1 MQFLRFF
8 QKTNSNGKI
17 MKLLA
22 LISLLTSSKRY
33 IMEVDLEYPKK
44 VRELHND
51 HPLATEKIEIKREFV
66 FDNQLKCVDL
76 YNILYS

>member
-1 MQFLRFF
+1 
-8 QKTNSNGKI
+8 
-17 MKLLA
+17 
-22 LISLLTSSKRY
+22 
-33 IMEVDLEYPKK
+33 MEVDLEYPKK

-51 HPLATEKIEIKREFV
+51 HPLAPEKIEIKREFV